1 MAAISTAEKVKSAMD
16 ECGLKEV
23 DTIVCAA
30 GAWSGGGL
38 GNTAGL
44 SAVDRCATLKNIIV
58 GLFNSFLL
66 LLAFSSMW
74 QANIVSAVS
83 AAHLASRFLAPG
95 GLLVLTGAGAA
106 LGPTPSMVGY
116 GIAKAGTHHL
126 ARSDV
131 GHRFP

>member
-1 MAAISTAEKVKSAMD
+1 MSTAERVKSAID

-44 SAVDRCATLKNIIV
+44 NAVDRCAALKNIIV

-66 LLAFSSMW
+66 FLLAFSSMW

-126 ARSDV
+126 ARSGV
-131 GHRFP
+131 GHCFP